1 MPLPKKGKAVLNSFM
16 KTYGG
21 KKKAESVFYAKANKE
36 GKGSK
41 FYELAHGK

>member
-1 MPLPKKGKAVLNSFM
+1 MPFQKKGKEVLKGFM

-21 KKKAESVFYAKANKE
+21 KKKAESVFYGKAAKE